1 LPELTAQQT
10 VTLAIVFAD
19 ISESTRLYD
28 VMGDTQARE
37 LVAQC
42 LGVMTGVVHERRGTV
57 IKTIGDELMCTF
69 PRAGAAVA
77 AARGM
82 QEAVRKDLPDLN
94 PNTPKDLTIRIGIQ
108 YGPAIVDGG
117 DVFGDAVNV
126 AARMTGQAK
135 AGQIITTQTTV
146 EALSPKLQA
155 STRHLDRIRVKG
167 KSGYLNIYEVV
178 WQDEDVTHIASKVGP
193 APAGRGRLRLV
204 YRGHKLT
211 VSHQSGPLTLGRGK
225 QAHLVVDDSQAS
237 RQHARIENR
246 RGRFVLS
253 DESTNGTYV
262 LTTDGSV
269 YLRREEVTLVGR
281 GKISLGRDFADEPAE
296 VVLFECES

>member
-1 LPELTAQQT
+1 MPELPAQQT

-69 PRAGAAVA
+69 PRAGSAVA

-82 QEAVRKDLPDLN
+82 QEAVSKDLPDLN
-94 PNTPKDLTIRIGIQ
+94 PSTPKDLTIRIGIH

-126 AARMTGQAK
+126 AASQSRN
-135 AGQIITTQTTV
+135 
-146 EALSPKLQA
+146 
-155 STRHLDRIRVKG
+155 G
-167 KSGYLNIYEVV
+167 KS
-178 WQDEDVTHIASKVGP
+178 P
-193 APAGRGRLRLV
+193 
-204 YRGHKLT
+204 
-211 VSHQSGPLTLGRGK
+211 
-225 QAHLVVDDSQAS
+225 
-237 RQHARIENR
+237 
-246 RGRFVLS
+246 
-253 DESTNGTYV
+253 STSV
-262 LTTDGSV
+262 LTWG
-269 YLRREEVTLVGR
+269 
-281 GKISLGRDFADEPAE
+281 
-296 VVLFECES
+296 

>member
-1 LPELTAQQT
+1 MSELTAQQT

-19 ISESTRLYD
+19 ISGSTRLYD
-28 VMGDTQARE
+28 VMGDTEARE

-94 PNTPKDLTIRIGIQ
+94 PNTPKDLTIRIGIH

-135 AGQIITTQTTV
+135 AGQIVTTQTTV
-146 EALSPKLQA
+146 EALSPELRA
-155 STRHLDRIRVKG
+155 STRHLDQIRVRG
-167 KSGYLNIYEVV
+167 KSGHLHIYEVI
-178 WQDEDVTHIASKVGP
+178 WQEEDVTHIATKVAH
-193 APAGRGRLRLV
+193 APVGRGRLRLV
-204 YRGHKLT
+204 YRGHKMT
-211 VSHQSGPLTLGRGK
+211 VSHQGGALTLGRGK
-225 QAHLVVDDSQAS
+225 QAHLVVNDSQAS

-262 LTTDGSV
+262 MMADGPV

-281 GKISLGRDFADEPAE
+281 GKISLGRDCADESAE
-296 VVLFECES
+296 VVFFECES